1 MTGTSIRAPLPK
13 AMLVCGVLLVSIG
26 AGMAW
31 FWPSGP
37 LLVFWMASLL
47 GMGSWAALST
57 AITGMRQRTETILI
71 VGGVAAFAG
80 LLTTQLAA
88 RRDVSAMHVRYR
100 GVLVERANTVR
111 IGTAAA
117 ETDIT
122 LATAP
127 EQLFPWAIRV
137 TRDGSRWKI
146 EAERNIDQL
155 RLSTADDRRRTIGER
170 EVRWELGG
178 AARLQQPGD
187 EVTVISEQ
195 GTVIDTLSLRGE
207 GTSRRLASRRS
218 GEFLLAPVEARR
230 SSTYQKLLA
239 TGAPLSAFDGVS
251 RRSAP
256 FERFVRL
263 REERLDGEAGWWDRA
278 AVRMGWKTT
287 DLLLTAATPFRLQGA
302 TVQSVPLSFRDS
314 ALVEVKQGG
323 YVWRFH
329 LVEWRR
335 TASSGLGL
343 ALLFGR
349 LPRPMNNP
357 IPVGNNCEI
366 GAACAVLSIRP
377 LPAPISY
384 LSLGSGGFSATRFG
398 LFGRLVE
405 REDGYDVVLPRDTAH
420 VRIDDERATAVP
432 VQSFDTSGRVPTA
445 SANAPS
451 RHWVLLSASTGIA
464 EGLGTLLAIAVGI
477 ALLVWAFYRV
487 IAAVPFR
494 IATLPLDQQRTIG
507 LAITALLALLL
518 ARTIVGA
525 RVTFF
530 EPFNDRGIETMIGM
544 WIAVTTVSGGLLAW
558 RYWAP
563 PAIGMISRLELRE
576 VARTFT
582 SWRRARQELA
592 RATSYAR
599 ARSNNARF
607 TFVITVAALIVL
619 AVAAG
624 GVLEA
629 LAAAVLVLAAWFC
642 VASIVAITS
651 PTPLHVDRASDA
663 VAVLGHNATPWRSER
678 ILVGTCAIAALLLW
692 KPDVA
697 PLLGVIGLAI
707 AATLSMRSL
716 AAYRT
721 LARAG
726 IGPFLY
732 LFATAAAKT
741 YGSNGSMP
749 ILTLVVLVTLVS
761 IRIGRVAESLMSTS
775 AIHGASQPSI
785 VDRGNSPSPLW
796 LGLVISVLLSV
807 LLLPLTA
814 LDMGLFLVMLVPIAV
829 AVFLA
834 YDAFQLRRWKA
845 WIVPMVL
852 GIPMLYLLGSKVLSP
867 PLDEIR
873 RAPTHDAKAVAFD
886 QMGRVWGFDP
896 PFIGESLSRAAA
908 RGIATAD
915 KDLAEELLLSAAP
928 GQPLNLLK
936 PSIEQIWGAAAYS
949 SAGATGAGLGRAVV
963 GDRGVAAAVSYA
975 ENSYAVY
982 ILAEHGAWGG
992 IVILLAYLV
1001 LTGAVGYLLM
1011 LSAGNNGP
1019 AMRSIRALLLV
1030 AVLII
1035 VVPAVYVAL
1044 SNIGILPITGQN
1056 MPFLGLNAWS
1066 DVAICAGAIGML
1078 ITSAIHNAEGVV

>member
-1 MTGTSIRAPLPK
+1 MTGTSTRSPLPK
-13 AMLVCGVLLVSIG
+13 AMIVCGVLLVSIG
-26 AGMAW
+26 ASIAW

-37 LLVFWMASLL
+37 LLVFWMASLI
-47 GMGSWAALST
+47 GMGSWVSLTT

-71 VGGVAAFAG
+71 LGGVAAFAG

-100 GVLVERANTVR
+100 GVLVERSATVR

-117 ETDIT
+117 ETDVT

-127 EQLFPWAIRV
+127 EQLFPWMIRV
-137 TRDGSRWKI
+137 TRDGARWKI
-146 EAERNIDQL
+146 EAERNVDQL
-155 RLSTADDRRRTIGER
+155 RLSTAGDRRRPLGEQD
-170 EVRWELGG
+170 VRWELGG
-178 AARLQQPGD
+178 AARLQKPGD
-187 EVTVISEQ
+187 EVTVLNEQ
-195 GTVIDTLSLRGE
+195 GTVVDTLTLRGE

-218 GEFLLAPVEARR
+218 GEFLLSPVEERR

-263 REERLDGEAGWWDRA
+263 REERLESDAPWWDHA
-278 AVRMGWKTT
+278 AIRMGLKTT

-302 TVQSVPLSFRDS
+302 TVQSVPLSFGDS
-314 ALVEVKQGG
+314 AEVEVKQGG

-329 LVEWRR
+329 LMEWRR
-335 TASSGLGL
+335 TASSGRGL

-349 LPRPMNNP
+349 LPRPLNNP
-357 IPVGNNCEI
+357 ITVGNNCES

-420 VRIDDERATAVP
+420 VRIDDERPTAIP
-432 VQSFDTSGRVPTA
+432 VQAFDTSGSVPVA
-445 SANAPS
+445 SANTPS
-451 RHWVLLSASTGIA
+451 RYWVLLSASTGIA
-464 EGLGTLLAIAVGI
+464 EGLATLVAIAVGI

-507 LAITALLALLL
+507 LAMTALLALLL

-544 WIAVTTVSGGLLAW
+544 WIAVTTVSGGLLTW
-558 RYWAP
+558 RYWVP
-563 PAIGMISRLELRE
+563 QAIGVISRLEVRE
-576 VARTFT
+576 IARTLR
-582 SWRRARQELA
+582 SLRRLRQALA
-592 RATSYAR
+592 RAMSYVQ
-599 ARSNNARF
+599 ARSSKALF
-607 TFVITVAALIVL
+607 TFAISVVALVVL
-619 AVAAG
+619 ALAAG

-629 LAAAVLVLAAWFC
+629 VAAAGLVLAAWFC
-642 VASIVAITS
+642 VASVVAIMS
-651 PTPLHVDRASDA
+651 PSPLHIDRASDA
-663 VAVLGHNATPWRSER
+663 VAVLGHNATPWRSEGM
-678 ILVGTCAIAALLLW
+678 LVGTCAAAALLLW
-692 KPDVA
+692 KPVFA
-697 PLLGVIGLAI
+697 VLLGVIGLVI
-707 AATLSMRSL
+707 VTVLSGRKFAAH
-716 AAYRT
+716 RT
-721 LARAG
+721 LAKAG
-726 IGPFLY
+726 IGPFVFLC
-732 LFATAAAKT
+732 ATAFAKSR
-741 YGSNGSMP
+741 GSNGSMP

-761 IRIGRVAESLMSTS
+761 IRIGRVAESLMSIS
-775 AIHGASQPSI
+775 AIESASQLSG
-785 VDRGNSPSPLW
+785 VDRKKSPSPLW
-796 LGLVISVLLSV
+796 LGVIISSGLLL

-834 YDAFQLRRWKA
+834 YDAFQLRRWQA
-845 WIVPMVL
+845 WIVPMVF

-867 PLDEIR
+867 PLDDIR

-886 QMGRVWGFDP
+886 QMGRVWGFEP

-982 ILAEHGAWGG
+982 ILAEHGALGG
-992 IVILLAYLV
+992 IVILLAYLL

-1044 SNIGILPITGQN
+1044 SNIGVLPITGQN